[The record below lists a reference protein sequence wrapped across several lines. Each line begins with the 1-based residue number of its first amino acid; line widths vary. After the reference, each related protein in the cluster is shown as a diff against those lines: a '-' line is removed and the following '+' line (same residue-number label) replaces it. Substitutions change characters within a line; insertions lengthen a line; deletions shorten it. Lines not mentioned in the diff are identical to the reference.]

1 MTSSSLFS
9 PLKVG
14 PYELKHRVV
23 MAPLTRMRAA
33 AGDVPTPLI
42 AEYYR
47 QRAGAGLIVS
57 EASQV
62 SPQGKGYMQTPG
74 IYSAA
79 QVAGWKPVTAAVHEA
94 GGRIFMQVMNG
105 GRLSHASLQ
114 DGTEPVAPSAVAS
127 GTAVRD
133 FESRKDCPVPRA
145 LNAAELPGIV
155 DEFRQA
161 ARNAIDAGVDGVEI
175 HGANGYLLH
184 QFLSPNSNLREDAY
198 GGSPENRFRLVEEI
212 LRAVADEIGADRVAI
227 RLSPQNNIQGI
238 EEVDEADVLA
248 TYGGLLRAT
257 ADLGLAYISITHADP
272 AGEVV
277 TELTDR
283 ARANGRTRVFLNNG
297 RGEETDRDTAE
308 RLIQQADAVVVGRLA
323 ISNPDLVRRWKE
335 GLPVTAPDASTF
347 YTGGEKGYTD
357 YPFYTVSSQQN

>member
-1 MTSSSLFS
+1 MSTLFDSLEVGRMTL
-9 PLKVG
+9 PN
-14 PYELKHRVV
+14 RII
-23 MAPLTRMRAA
+23 MAPLTRSRA
-33 AGDVPTPLI
+33 GRDGVPTSLHKT
-42 AEYYR
+42 YYS
-47 QRAGAGLIVS
+47 QRASVGLIVT
-57 EASQV
+57 EGVFPTV
-62 SPQGKGYMQTPG
+62 SRRTFPGQPG
-74 IYSAA
+74 IDTAE
-79 QVAGWKPVTAAVHEA
+79 QIAGWRRVADAVHEA
-94 GGRIFMQVMNG
+94 GGHIFMQVMNG

-114 DGTEPVAPSAVAS
+114 EGTEPVAPSAVAS

-145 LNAAELPGIV
+145 LDAAELPGIV

-161 ARNAIDAGVDGVEI
+161 ARNAIDAGMDGVEI

-184 QFLSPNSNLREDAY
+184 QFLSPNSNLREDVY

-238 EEVDEADVLA
+238 EEMDEADVLA

-257 ADLGLAYISITHADP
+257 ADLGIAYVSITHADP

-277 TELTDR
+277 TELVAR

-308 RLIQQADAVVVGRLA
+308 RLVQQADAVVVGRLA